1 MTLWQ
6 REERELL
13 GHRRR
18 IVFPYV
24 YGISSETHS
33 SEMTMKL
40 NWCVRSSLAKTRKKD
55 YSR

>member
-13 GHRRR
+13 GHRRG
-18 IVFPYV
+18 IIFPYV

-40 NWCVRSSLAKTRKKD
+40 N
-55 YSR
+55 